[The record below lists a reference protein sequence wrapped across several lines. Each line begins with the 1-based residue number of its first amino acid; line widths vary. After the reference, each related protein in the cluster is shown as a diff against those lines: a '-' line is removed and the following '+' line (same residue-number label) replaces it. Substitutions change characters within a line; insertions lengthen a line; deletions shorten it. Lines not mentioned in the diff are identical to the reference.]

1 MEYYSA
7 IKRNEIAA
15 ICSNVDGPRGIMFS
29 KVRERQILYDITYI
43 WSLKKIIQTN
53 VYAEQKLTDIENKLV
68 VTKWKAKTGGEIMNK
83 GLRDDKLL
91 YTI

>member
-1 MEYYSA
+1 M
-7 IKRNEIAA
+7 RNI
-15 ICSNVDGPRGIMFS
+15 
-29 KVRERQILYDITYI
+29 
-43 WSLKKIIQTN
+43 KIIQTN